1 MSIDRVSSRANP
13 ETGVT
18 VKNLILSLALMGCGA
33 AEPAPDEPAHPTT
46 AHAEGPE
53 SAAGPGTDP
62 IDARLACAVAADCV
76 LVEATC
82 GGSIGV
88 NAAHASEVAQEQ
100 INLRPVA
107 SCLAPPPVPPPVH
120 VECIE
125 SVCTAVLTELPS
137 AES

>member
-1 MSIDRVSSRANP
+1 M
-13 ETGVT
+13 
-18 VKNLILSLALMGCGA
+18 KKLILALALVGCGA
-33 AEPAPDEPAHPTT
+33 AEPAPDESERPA
-46 AHAEGPE
+46 AEAPE
-53 SAAGPGTDP
+53 SAARPGTEAVDP
-62 IDARLACAVAADCV
+62 RLACAVATDCV

-88 NAAHASEVAQEQ
+88 NAAHAREVAEEQ

-107 SCLAPPPVPPPVH
+107 SCLAGPPVPPPVH

-125 SVCTAVLTELPS
+125 AVCTVVLDELPN